1 MPQILLIFQLTI
13 ELHHL
18 LSLPDGVL
26 ADTSVRAKVSLV
38 KRPFP
43 LSVILI
49 VAKLVYHLLQ
59 LLNDQDQLELVSVE
73 LVLLNYEL
81 LVCHDHL
88 TSPKSPIVDRFWPS
102 LANKLVLI
110 SKPSEQASCNRHY
123 TTIGSPLQCK

>member
-1 MPQILLIFQLTI
+1 M
-13 ELHHL
+13 
-18 LSLPDGVL
+18 
-26 ADTSVRAKVSLV
+26 
-38 KRPFP
+38 
-43 LSVILI
+43 I

-81 LVCHDHL
+81 LVRHDHL

-102 LANKLVLI
+102 LANKSVLI

-123 TTIGSPLQCK
+123 TTVGSPLLCILEWSQCVWVPQPAEPQQRFEAGLKVGFIDPFT